1 MAIDPRAKGSRGETE
16 IVKLLTEAT
25 GFKWARTPQ
34 SGATQHIKGDV
45 YIPLTEGKVSKYLIE
60 VKLYADDQITSNI
73 LNPSV
78 SQIEKWL
85 EQTER
90 EATHMASEPMLVF
103 RKDRGK
109 WLCAVK
115 EYYSEL
121 NHLKFVKKSYD
132 YYIYLFDDLLNLIKQ
147 DMTK

>member
-90 EATHMASEPMLVF
+90 EATHMASEPMLAF

-109 WLCAVK
+109 WLVALQT
-115 EYYSEL
+115 EFSQL
-121 NHLKFVKKSYD
+121 NYLKFHKANYT
-132 YYIYLFDDLLNLIKQ
+132 YYIYLLSDVLPLIKHE
-147 DMTK
+147 MTK

>member
-1 MAIDPRAKGSRGETE
+1 MAIDPRAKGARGETE
-16 IVKLLTEAT
+16 IVKLLDTAT
-25 GFKWARTPQ
+25 GLKWMRTPQ
-34 SGATQHIKGDV
+34 SGATNFAKGDV
-45 YIPLTEGKVSKYLIE
+45 MLDLKSGKISKYLIE
-60 VKLYADDQITSNI
+60 AKLYCDDQITSNL
-73 LNPSV
+73 LNPST
-78 SQIEKWL
+78 SQMEKWL

-90 EATHMASEPMLVF
+90 EAMQMESLPMLVF
-103 RKDRGK
+103 RKNHGK

>member
-1 MAIDPRAKGSRGETE
+1 MAIDPRAKGARGEAE
-16 IVKLLTEAT
+16 IVKLLDTAT
-25 GFKWARTPQ
+25 GLKWMRTPQ
-34 SGATQHIKGDV
+34 SGATNFAKGDV
-45 YIPLTEGKVSKYLIE
+45 MLDLKSGKVSKYLIE
-60 VKLYADDQITSNI
+60 VKLYADDQITSNL
-73 LNPSV
+73 LNPST
-78 SQIEKWL
+78 SQMEKWL

-90 EATHMASEPMLVF
+90 ESMQMESLPMLVF
-103 RKDRGK
+103 RKNHGK

>member
-1 MAIDPRAKGSRGETE
+1 MAIDPRAKGARGEGE
-16 IVKLLTEAT
+16 IVKLLDAST
-25 GFKWARTPQ
+25 GLKWMRTPQ
-34 SGATQHIKGDV
+34 SGATNFAKGDV
-45 YIPLTEGKVSKYLIE
+45 MLDLKSGKVSKYLIE
-60 VKLYADDQITSNI
+60 VKLYADDQITSNL
-73 LNPSV
+73 LNPST
-78 SQIEKWL
+78 SQMEKWL

-90 EATHMASEPMLVF
+90 EAMQMESLPMLVF
-103 RKDRGK
+103 RRDRGK

-115 EYYSEL
+115 EYYAEL

>member
-1 MAIDPRAKGSRGETE
+1 MAIDPRAKGARGETE
-16 IVKLLTEAT
+16 IVKLLDTAT
-25 GFKWARTPQ
+25 GLKWMRTPQ
-34 SGATQHIKGDV
+34 SGATNFAKGDV
-45 YIPLTEGKVSKYLIE
+45 MLDLKSGKISKYLIE
-60 VKLYADDQITSNI
+60 AKLYCDDQITSNL
-73 LNPSV
+73 LNPST
-78 SQIEKWL
+78 SQMEKWL

-90 EATHMASEPMLVF
+90 EAMQMESLPMLVF
-103 RKDRGK
+103 RKDHGK

>member
-1 MAIDPRAKGSRGETE
+1 MAIDPRAKGARGEAE
-16 IVKLLTEAT
+16 VVKLLTTYT
-25 GFKWARTPQ
+25 GIKWARSPL
-34 SGATQHIKGDV
+34 SGATAHIKGDV
-45 YIPLTEGKVSKYLIE
+45 YIPLTEGKISKYLIE
-60 VKLYADDQITSNI
+60 IKLYADDQITSNL
-73 LNPSV
+73 LNKST
-78 SQIEKWL
+78 SQLEKWL

-90 EATHMASEPMLVF
+90 EANQMKSLPMLVF